1 MKIILIMLVCSFVSG
16 TCTPPLVIDE
26 KFKDM
31 YSCLLRGYEES
42 INMTMEV
49 GREEINGKGLFTRF
63 ACREVPAT
71 NT

>member
-1 MKIILIMLVCSFVSG
+1 MLVCSFVSG

-26 KFKDM
+26 KFNNM
-31 YSCLLRGYEES
+31 YDCLMRGYEES
-42 INMTMEV
+42 ISMTMEV
-49 GREEINGKGLFTRF
+49 GREEIKGKGLFTRF